1 MKEVDEELVDI
12 LSTFESISKKLTL
25 DKELEKYYQTIRN
38 DIDMLEN
45 LKRSLNSWDKA
56 YEINQNLKFPTWP
69 RQKVESEL
77 KDEAK
82 KIRDDGKKKL
92 SKILDKILIYNSRQA
107 NEDIYDMYS
116 ILSKLKNLIFEFNE
130 EFSKRKRNKNIVDFN
145 DIEHFALKI
154 LLKEEN
160 GKIQV
165 SEVAKR
171 YQEKYLEIAIDEY
184 QDSNLVQEYILSSV
198 SKGNNIFMVGD
209 VKQSIYKFRQA
220 MPELFLNKYHKYK
233 SKKDKQ
239 KEDDL
244 KIQLFKNFRSRDNVL
259 DFTNI
264 VFQDIMSNDL
274 GDIEYDEKEY
284 LNLGADYPELKQNFA
299 TEIDIIDLKEEEKQE
314 NIENEEIFEEKNEE
328 EEERVENIELEA
340 RFVANRI
347 KELIKE
353 KFQVWDRKK
362 NQYRNIEYKD
372 IVILLRSTANI
383 APIYEQEILS
393 LNMPAFSDSSQE
405 YLGSIEIQTIM
416 SLLKIIDNPMQDIP
430 LVTVLRSF
438 IGKFTDDELVQIRL
452 SDKYDNF
459 YVCMQKAM
467 IDVNKELKEKICNF
481 LSNLDKWRDEQE
493 YFSLDELIWK
503 IYIDTGFYNYVRINA
518 NGELRQ
524 ANLKMLFQKAKQY
537 ESSNFKGLYN
547 FINFID
553 RLKLSS
559 GDLGSAKLIGE
570 NDNVIRIMSIH
581 KSKGLE
587 FPVVFLS
594 STGKQFNL
602 MDLNDSVLLHQ
613 EMGIGVKYIDYDK
626 QIQYDTL
633 SKASL
638 RSKMLIET
646 LSEEMRILYVAL
658 TRAKEKLI
666 ITGIKNDYQ
675 KDFLKMSEQVERYIK
690 KDGKINTILIKKY
703 KKYLDWILLVYEYE
717 KEKNKNC
724 MLLNLYKKKDILNR
738 CKKIQKEKV
747 NVIEELN
754 KKEITKEEFKTL
766 EKILN
771 YTYPNKLATTI
782 PTKTSV
788 TKLKQVEQEK
798 LDIGIEELIG
808 KQRNLEDKIEDVIE
822 FPKPQFL
829 KLEEKNKLTGAQ
841 KGTLIHLCMQN
852 LDEKVDYNLIKVKE
866 LINSLVEKQII
877 TKIEADNINPFK
889 ILEFTKSEIWRELK
903 TAKLIEREKPF
914 YLNIPANTI
923 YNEEIEETILV
934 QGVIDLYYVNK
945 NNELILVDYK
955 TDYIEKNKKYELVNK
970 YKKQLEL
977 YQEALEQSFNKKVSK
992 KYIYSTC
999 LGQAIEI

>member
-1 MKEVDEELVDI
+1 
-12 LSTFESISKKLTL
+12 
-25 DKELEKYYQTIRN
+25 
-38 DIDMLEN
+38 
-45 LKRSLNSWDKA
+45 
-56 YEINQNLKFPTWP
+56 
-69 RQKVESEL
+69 
-77 KDEAK
+77 
-82 KIRDDGKKKL
+82 
-92 SKILDKILIYNSRQA
+92 
-107 NEDIYDMYS
+107 
-116 ILSKLKNLIFEFNE
+116 
-130 EFSKRKRNKNIVDFN
+130 
-145 DIEHFALKI
+145 
-154 LLKEEN
+154 
-160 GKIQV
+160 
-165 SEVAKR
+165 
-171 YQEKYLEIAIDEY
+171 
-184 QDSNLVQEYILSSV
+184 
-198 SKGNNIFMVGD
+198 
-209 VKQSIYKFRQA
+209 
-220 MPELFLNKYHKYK
+220 MP
-233 SKKDKQ
+233 
-239 KEDDL
+239 
-244 KIQLFKNFRSRDNVL
+244 
-259 DFTNI
+259 
-264 VFQDIMSNDL
+264 
-274 GDIEYDEKEY
+274 
-284 LNLGADYPELKQNFA
+284 
-299 TEIDIIDLKEEEKQE
+299 
-314 NIENEEIFEEKNEE
+314 
-328 EEERVENIELEA
+328 
-340 RFVANRI
+340 
-347 KELIKE
+347 
-353 KFQVWDRKK
+353 
-362 NQYRNIEYKD
+362 
-372 IVILLRSTANI
+372 
-383 APIYEQEILS
+383 
-393 LNMPAFSDSSQE
+393 
-405 YLGSIEIQTIM
+405 
-416 SLLKIIDNPMQDIP
+416 
-430 LVTVLRSF
+430 
-438 IGKFTDDELVQIRL
+438 
-452 SDKYDNF
+452 
-459 YVCMQKAM
+459 
-467 IDVNKELKEKICNF
+467 
-481 LSNLDKWRDEQE
+481 
-493 YFSLDELIWK
+493 
-503 IYIDTGFYNYVRINA
+503 

-841 KGTLIHLCMQN
+841 KGTLIHLCMQK

-955 TDYIEKNKKYELVNK
+955 TDYIEKDKKYELVNK

>member
-1 MKEVDEELVDI
+1 MFGL
-12 LSTFESISKKLTL
+12 
-25 DKELEKYYQTIRN
+25 
-38 DIDMLEN
+38 
-45 LKRSLNSWDKA
+45 
-56 YEINQNLKFPTWP
+56 
-69 RQKVESEL
+69 
-77 KDEAK
+77 
-82 KIRDDGKKKL
+82 
-92 SKILDKILIYNSRQA
+92 
-107 NEDIYDMYS
+107 
-116 ILSKLKNLIFEFNE
+116 
-130 EFSKRKRNKNIVDFN
+130 
-145 DIEHFALKI
+145 
-154 LLKEEN
+154 
-160 GKIQV
+160 
-165 SEVAKR
+165 
-171 YQEKYLEIAIDEY
+171 
-184 QDSNLVQEYILSSV
+184 
-198 SKGNNIFMVGD
+198 
-209 VKQSIYKFRQA
+209 
-220 MPELFLNKYHKYK
+220 MP
-233 SKKDKQ
+233 
-239 KEDDL
+239 
-244 KIQLFKNFRSRDNVL
+244 
-259 DFTNI
+259 
-264 VFQDIMSNDL
+264 
-274 GDIEYDEKEY
+274 
-284 LNLGADYPELKQNFA
+284 
-299 TEIDIIDLKEEEKQE
+299 
-314 NIENEEIFEEKNEE
+314 
-328 EEERVENIELEA
+328 
-340 RFVANRI
+340 
-347 KELIKE
+347 
-353 KFQVWDRKK
+353 
-362 NQYRNIEYKD
+362 
-372 IVILLRSTANI
+372 
-383 APIYEQEILS
+383 
-393 LNMPAFSDSSQE
+393 
-405 YLGSIEIQTIM
+405 
-416 SLLKIIDNPMQDIP
+416 
-430 LVTVLRSF
+430 
-438 IGKFTDDELVQIRL
+438 
-452 SDKYDNF
+452 
-459 YVCMQKAM
+459 
-467 IDVNKELKEKICNF
+467 
-481 LSNLDKWRDEQE
+481 
-493 YFSLDELIWK
+493 
-503 IYIDTGFYNYVRINA
+503 

-852 LDEKVDYNLIKVKE
+852 LDEKVDYNLMKVKE

>member
-1 MKEVDEELVDI
+1 
-12 LSTFESISKKLTL
+12 
-25 DKELEKYYQTIRN
+25 
-38 DIDMLEN
+38 
-45 LKRSLNSWDKA
+45 
-56 YEINQNLKFPTWP
+56 
-69 RQKVESEL
+69 
-77 KDEAK
+77 
-82 KIRDDGKKKL
+82 
-92 SKILDKILIYNSRQA
+92 
-107 NEDIYDMYS
+107 
-116 ILSKLKNLIFEFNE
+116 
-130 EFSKRKRNKNIVDFN
+130 
-145 DIEHFALKI
+145 
-154 LLKEEN
+154 
-160 GKIQV
+160 
-165 SEVAKR
+165 
-171 YQEKYLEIAIDEY
+171 
-184 QDSNLVQEYILSSV
+184 
-198 SKGNNIFMVGD
+198 
-209 VKQSIYKFRQA
+209 
-220 MPELFLNKYHKYK
+220 MP
-233 SKKDKQ
+233 
-239 KEDDL
+239 
-244 KIQLFKNFRSRDNVL
+244 
-259 DFTNI
+259 
-264 VFQDIMSNDL
+264 
-274 GDIEYDEKEY
+274 
-284 LNLGADYPELKQNFA
+284 
-299 TEIDIIDLKEEEKQE
+299 
-314 NIENEEIFEEKNEE
+314 
-328 EEERVENIELEA
+328 
-340 RFVANRI
+340 
-347 KELIKE
+347 
-353 KFQVWDRKK
+353 
-362 NQYRNIEYKD
+362 
-372 IVILLRSTANI
+372 
-383 APIYEQEILS
+383 
-393 LNMPAFSDSSQE
+393 
-405 YLGSIEIQTIM
+405 
-416 SLLKIIDNPMQDIP
+416 
-430 LVTVLRSF
+430 
-438 IGKFTDDELVQIRL
+438 
-452 SDKYDNF
+452 
-459 YVCMQKAM
+459 
-467 IDVNKELKEKICNF
+467 
-481 LSNLDKWRDEQE
+481 
-493 YFSLDELIWK
+493 
-503 IYIDTGFYNYVRINA
+503 

-788 TKLKQVEQEK
+788 TKLKHIEQEK

-808 KQRNLEDKIEDVIE
+808 KQRNLEDKIEDAIE
-822 FPKPQFL
+822 FPKPEFL

-889 ILEFTKSEIWRELK
+889 ILEFAKSEIWRELK

>member
-1 MKEVDEELVDI
+1 MFGL
-12 LSTFESISKKLTL
+12 
-25 DKELEKYYQTIRN
+25 
-38 DIDMLEN
+38 
-45 LKRSLNSWDKA
+45 
-56 YEINQNLKFPTWP
+56 
-69 RQKVESEL
+69 
-77 KDEAK
+77 
-82 KIRDDGKKKL
+82 
-92 SKILDKILIYNSRQA
+92 
-107 NEDIYDMYS
+107 
-116 ILSKLKNLIFEFNE
+116 
-130 EFSKRKRNKNIVDFN
+130 
-145 DIEHFALKI
+145 
-154 LLKEEN
+154 
-160 GKIQV
+160 
-165 SEVAKR
+165 
-171 YQEKYLEIAIDEY
+171 
-184 QDSNLVQEYILSSV
+184 
-198 SKGNNIFMVGD
+198 
-209 VKQSIYKFRQA
+209 
-220 MPELFLNKYHKYK
+220 MP
-233 SKKDKQ
+233 
-239 KEDDL
+239 
-244 KIQLFKNFRSRDNVL
+244 
-259 DFTNI
+259 
-264 VFQDIMSNDL
+264 
-274 GDIEYDEKEY
+274 
-284 LNLGADYPELKQNFA
+284 
-299 TEIDIIDLKEEEKQE
+299 
-314 NIENEEIFEEKNEE
+314 
-328 EEERVENIELEA
+328 
-340 RFVANRI
+340 
-347 KELIKE
+347 
-353 KFQVWDRKK
+353 
-362 NQYRNIEYKD
+362 
-372 IVILLRSTANI
+372 
-383 APIYEQEILS
+383 
-393 LNMPAFSDSSQE
+393 
-405 YLGSIEIQTIM
+405 
-416 SLLKIIDNPMQDIP
+416 
-430 LVTVLRSF
+430 
-438 IGKFTDDELVQIRL
+438 
-452 SDKYDNF
+452 
-459 YVCMQKAM
+459 
-467 IDVNKELKEKICNF
+467 
-481 LSNLDKWRDEQE
+481 
-493 YFSLDELIWK
+493 
-503 IYIDTGFYNYVRINA
+503 

-841 KGTLIHLCMQN
+841 KGTLIHLCMQK

-934 QGVIDLYYVNK
+934 QGVIDLFYVNK

-955 TDYIEKNKKYELVNK
+955 TDYIEKDKKYELVNK

>member
-1 MKEVDEELVDI
+1 MFGL
-12 LSTFESISKKLTL
+12 
-25 DKELEKYYQTIRN
+25 
-38 DIDMLEN
+38 
-45 LKRSLNSWDKA
+45 
-56 YEINQNLKFPTWP
+56 
-69 RQKVESEL
+69 
-77 KDEAK
+77 
-82 KIRDDGKKKL
+82 
-92 SKILDKILIYNSRQA
+92 
-107 NEDIYDMYS
+107 
-116 ILSKLKNLIFEFNE
+116 
-130 EFSKRKRNKNIVDFN
+130 
-145 DIEHFALKI
+145 
-154 LLKEEN
+154 
-160 GKIQV
+160 
-165 SEVAKR
+165 
-171 YQEKYLEIAIDEY
+171 
-184 QDSNLVQEYILSSV
+184 
-198 SKGNNIFMVGD
+198 
-209 VKQSIYKFRQA
+209 
-220 MPELFLNKYHKYK
+220 MP
-233 SKKDKQ
+233 
-239 KEDDL
+239 
-244 KIQLFKNFRSRDNVL
+244 
-259 DFTNI
+259 
-264 VFQDIMSNDL
+264 
-274 GDIEYDEKEY
+274 
-284 LNLGADYPELKQNFA
+284 
-299 TEIDIIDLKEEEKQE
+299 
-314 NIENEEIFEEKNEE
+314 
-328 EEERVENIELEA
+328 
-340 RFVANRI
+340 
-347 KELIKE
+347 
-353 KFQVWDRKK
+353 
-362 NQYRNIEYKD
+362 
-372 IVILLRSTANI
+372 
-383 APIYEQEILS
+383 
-393 LNMPAFSDSSQE
+393 
-405 YLGSIEIQTIM
+405 
-416 SLLKIIDNPMQDIP
+416 
-430 LVTVLRSF
+430 
-438 IGKFTDDELVQIRL
+438 
-452 SDKYDNF
+452 
-459 YVCMQKAM
+459 
-467 IDVNKELKEKICNF
+467 
-481 LSNLDKWRDEQE
+481 
-493 YFSLDELIWK
+493 
-503 IYIDTGFYNYVRINA
+503 

-675 KDFLKMSEQVERYIK
+675 KDFLKMSEQIERYIK

-866 LINSLVEKQII
+866 LINSLAEKQII

>member
-1 MKEVDEELVDI
+1 MFGL
-12 LSTFESISKKLTL
+12 
-25 DKELEKYYQTIRN
+25 
-38 DIDMLEN
+38 
-45 LKRSLNSWDKA
+45 
-56 YEINQNLKFPTWP
+56 
-69 RQKVESEL
+69 
-77 KDEAK
+77 
-82 KIRDDGKKKL
+82 
-92 SKILDKILIYNSRQA
+92 
-107 NEDIYDMYS
+107 
-116 ILSKLKNLIFEFNE
+116 
-130 EFSKRKRNKNIVDFN
+130 
-145 DIEHFALKI
+145 
-154 LLKEEN
+154 
-160 GKIQV
+160 
-165 SEVAKR
+165 
-171 YQEKYLEIAIDEY
+171 
-184 QDSNLVQEYILSSV
+184 
-198 SKGNNIFMVGD
+198 
-209 VKQSIYKFRQA
+209 
-220 MPELFLNKYHKYK
+220 MP
-233 SKKDKQ
+233 
-239 KEDDL
+239 
-244 KIQLFKNFRSRDNVL
+244 
-259 DFTNI
+259 
-264 VFQDIMSNDL
+264 
-274 GDIEYDEKEY
+274 
-284 LNLGADYPELKQNFA
+284 
-299 TEIDIIDLKEEEKQE
+299 
-314 NIENEEIFEEKNEE
+314 
-328 EEERVENIELEA
+328 
-340 RFVANRI
+340 
-347 KELIKE
+347 
-353 KFQVWDRKK
+353 
-362 NQYRNIEYKD
+362 
-372 IVILLRSTANI
+372 
-383 APIYEQEILS
+383 
-393 LNMPAFSDSSQE
+393 
-405 YLGSIEIQTIM
+405 
-416 SLLKIIDNPMQDIP
+416 
-430 LVTVLRSF
+430 
-438 IGKFTDDELVQIRL
+438 
-452 SDKYDNF
+452 
-459 YVCMQKAM
+459 
-467 IDVNKELKEKICNF
+467 
-481 LSNLDKWRDEQE
+481 
-493 YFSLDELIWK
+493 
-503 IYIDTGFYNYVRINA
+503 

-788 TKLKQVEQEK
+788 TKLKHIEQEK

-808 KQRNLEDKIEDVIE
+808 KQRNLEDKIEDAIE
-822 FPKPQFL
+822 FPKPEFL

-955 TDYIEKNKKYELVNK
+955 TDYIEKDKKYELVNK

>member
-1 MKEVDEELVDI
+1 
-12 LSTFESISKKLTL
+12 
-25 DKELEKYYQTIRN
+25 
-38 DIDMLEN
+38 
-45 LKRSLNSWDKA
+45 
-56 YEINQNLKFPTWP
+56 
-69 RQKVESEL
+69 
-77 KDEAK
+77 
-82 KIRDDGKKKL
+82 
-92 SKILDKILIYNSRQA
+92 
-107 NEDIYDMYS
+107 
-116 ILSKLKNLIFEFNE
+116 
-130 EFSKRKRNKNIVDFN
+130 
-145 DIEHFALKI
+145 
-154 LLKEEN
+154 
-160 GKIQV
+160 
-165 SEVAKR
+165 
-171 YQEKYLEIAIDEY
+171 
-184 QDSNLVQEYILSSV
+184 
-198 SKGNNIFMVGD
+198 
-209 VKQSIYKFRQA
+209 
-220 MPELFLNKYHKYK
+220 MP
-233 SKKDKQ
+233 
-239 KEDDL
+239 
-244 KIQLFKNFRSRDNVL
+244 
-259 DFTNI
+259 
-264 VFQDIMSNDL
+264 
-274 GDIEYDEKEY
+274 
-284 LNLGADYPELKQNFA
+284 
-299 TEIDIIDLKEEEKQE
+299 
-314 NIENEEIFEEKNEE
+314 
-328 EEERVENIELEA
+328 
-340 RFVANRI
+340 
-347 KELIKE
+347 
-353 KFQVWDRKK
+353 
-362 NQYRNIEYKD
+362 
-372 IVILLRSTANI
+372 
-383 APIYEQEILS
+383 
-393 LNMPAFSDSSQE
+393 
-405 YLGSIEIQTIM
+405 
-416 SLLKIIDNPMQDIP
+416 
-430 LVTVLRSF
+430 
-438 IGKFTDDELVQIRL
+438 
-452 SDKYDNF
+452 
-459 YVCMQKAM
+459 
-467 IDVNKELKEKICNF
+467 
-481 LSNLDKWRDEQE
+481 
-493 YFSLDELIWK
+493 
-503 IYIDTGFYNYVRINA
+503 

-808 KQRNLEDKIEDVIE
+808 KQRNLEDKIEDIIE

-841 KGTLIHLCMQN
+841 KGTLIHLCMQK

-955 TDYIEKNKKYELVNK
+955 TDYIEKDKKYELVNK

>member
-1 MKEVDEELVDI
+1 MFGL
-12 LSTFESISKKLTL
+12 
-25 DKELEKYYQTIRN
+25 
-38 DIDMLEN
+38 
-45 LKRSLNSWDKA
+45 
-56 YEINQNLKFPTWP
+56 
-69 RQKVESEL
+69 
-77 KDEAK
+77 
-82 KIRDDGKKKL
+82 
-92 SKILDKILIYNSRQA
+92 
-107 NEDIYDMYS
+107 
-116 ILSKLKNLIFEFNE
+116 
-130 EFSKRKRNKNIVDFN
+130 
-145 DIEHFALKI
+145 
-154 LLKEEN
+154 
-160 GKIQV
+160 
-165 SEVAKR
+165 
-171 YQEKYLEIAIDEY
+171 
-184 QDSNLVQEYILSSV
+184 
-198 SKGNNIFMVGD
+198 
-209 VKQSIYKFRQA
+209 
-220 MPELFLNKYHKYK
+220 MP
-233 SKKDKQ
+233 
-239 KEDDL
+239 
-244 KIQLFKNFRSRDNVL
+244 
-259 DFTNI
+259 
-264 VFQDIMSNDL
+264 
-274 GDIEYDEKEY
+274 
-284 LNLGADYPELKQNFA
+284 
-299 TEIDIIDLKEEEKQE
+299 
-314 NIENEEIFEEKNEE
+314 
-328 EEERVENIELEA
+328 
-340 RFVANRI
+340 
-347 KELIKE
+347 
-353 KFQVWDRKK
+353 
-362 NQYRNIEYKD
+362 
-372 IVILLRSTANI
+372 
-383 APIYEQEILS
+383 
-393 LNMPAFSDSSQE
+393 
-405 YLGSIEIQTIM
+405 
-416 SLLKIIDNPMQDIP
+416 
-430 LVTVLRSF
+430 
-438 IGKFTDDELVQIRL
+438 
-452 SDKYDNF
+452 
-459 YVCMQKAM
+459 
-467 IDVNKELKEKICNF
+467 
-481 LSNLDKWRDEQE
+481 
-493 YFSLDELIWK
+493 
-503 IYIDTGFYNYVRINA
+503 

-999 LGQAIEI
+999 LGQAIEIQET

>member
-1 MKEVDEELVDI
+1 MFGL
-12 LSTFESISKKLTL
+12 
-25 DKELEKYYQTIRN
+25 
-38 DIDMLEN
+38 
-45 LKRSLNSWDKA
+45 
-56 YEINQNLKFPTWP
+56 
-69 RQKVESEL
+69 
-77 KDEAK
+77 
-82 KIRDDGKKKL
+82 
-92 SKILDKILIYNSRQA
+92 
-107 NEDIYDMYS
+107 
-116 ILSKLKNLIFEFNE
+116 
-130 EFSKRKRNKNIVDFN
+130 
-145 DIEHFALKI
+145 
-154 LLKEEN
+154 
-160 GKIQV
+160 
-165 SEVAKR
+165 
-171 YQEKYLEIAIDEY
+171 
-184 QDSNLVQEYILSSV
+184 
-198 SKGNNIFMVGD
+198 
-209 VKQSIYKFRQA
+209 
-220 MPELFLNKYHKYK
+220 MP
-233 SKKDKQ
+233 
-239 KEDDL
+239 
-244 KIQLFKNFRSRDNVL
+244 
-259 DFTNI
+259 
-264 VFQDIMSNDL
+264 
-274 GDIEYDEKEY
+274 
-284 LNLGADYPELKQNFA
+284 
-299 TEIDIIDLKEEEKQE
+299 
-314 NIENEEIFEEKNEE
+314 
-328 EEERVENIELEA
+328 
-340 RFVANRI
+340 
-347 KELIKE
+347 
-353 KFQVWDRKK
+353 
-362 NQYRNIEYKD
+362 
-372 IVILLRSTANI
+372 
-383 APIYEQEILS
+383 
-393 LNMPAFSDSSQE
+393 
-405 YLGSIEIQTIM
+405 
-416 SLLKIIDNPMQDIP
+416 
-430 LVTVLRSF
+430 
-438 IGKFTDDELVQIRL
+438 
-452 SDKYDNF
+452 
-459 YVCMQKAM
+459 
-467 IDVNKELKEKICNF
+467 
-481 LSNLDKWRDEQE
+481 
-493 YFSLDELIWK
+493 
-503 IYIDTGFYNYVRINA
+503 

-852 LDEKVDYNLIKVKE
+852 LDEKVDYNLIKAKE

>member
-1 MKEVDEELVDI
+1 MFGL
-12 LSTFESISKKLTL
+12 
-25 DKELEKYYQTIRN
+25 
-38 DIDMLEN
+38 
-45 LKRSLNSWDKA
+45 
-56 YEINQNLKFPTWP
+56 
-69 RQKVESEL
+69 
-77 KDEAK
+77 
-82 KIRDDGKKKL
+82 
-92 SKILDKILIYNSRQA
+92 
-107 NEDIYDMYS
+107 
-116 ILSKLKNLIFEFNE
+116 
-130 EFSKRKRNKNIVDFN
+130 
-145 DIEHFALKI
+145 
-154 LLKEEN
+154 
-160 GKIQV
+160 
-165 SEVAKR
+165 
-171 YQEKYLEIAIDEY
+171 
-184 QDSNLVQEYILSSV
+184 
-198 SKGNNIFMVGD
+198 
-209 VKQSIYKFRQA
+209 
-220 MPELFLNKYHKYK
+220 MP
-233 SKKDKQ
+233 
-239 KEDDL
+239 
-244 KIQLFKNFRSRDNVL
+244 
-259 DFTNI
+259 
-264 VFQDIMSNDL
+264 
-274 GDIEYDEKEY
+274 
-284 LNLGADYPELKQNFA
+284 
-299 TEIDIIDLKEEEKQE
+299 
-314 NIENEEIFEEKNEE
+314 
-328 EEERVENIELEA
+328 
-340 RFVANRI
+340 
-347 KELIKE
+347 
-353 KFQVWDRKK
+353 
-362 NQYRNIEYKD
+362 
-372 IVILLRSTANI
+372 
-383 APIYEQEILS
+383 
-393 LNMPAFSDSSQE
+393 
-405 YLGSIEIQTIM
+405 
-416 SLLKIIDNPMQDIP
+416 
-430 LVTVLRSF
+430 
-438 IGKFTDDELVQIRL
+438 
-452 SDKYDNF
+452 
-459 YVCMQKAM
+459 
-467 IDVNKELKEKICNF
+467 
-481 LSNLDKWRDEQE
+481 
-493 YFSLDELIWK
+493 
-503 IYIDTGFYNYVRINA
+503 

-808 KQRNLEDKIEDVIE
+808 KQRNLEEKIEDVIE

>member
-1 MKEVDEELVDI
+1 MFGL
-12 LSTFESISKKLTL
+12 
-25 DKELEKYYQTIRN
+25 
-38 DIDMLEN
+38 
-45 LKRSLNSWDKA
+45 
-56 YEINQNLKFPTWP
+56 
-69 RQKVESEL
+69 
-77 KDEAK
+77 
-82 KIRDDGKKKL
+82 
-92 SKILDKILIYNSRQA
+92 
-107 NEDIYDMYS
+107 
-116 ILSKLKNLIFEFNE
+116 
-130 EFSKRKRNKNIVDFN
+130 
-145 DIEHFALKI
+145 
-154 LLKEEN
+154 
-160 GKIQV
+160 
-165 SEVAKR
+165 
-171 YQEKYLEIAIDEY
+171 
-184 QDSNLVQEYILSSV
+184 
-198 SKGNNIFMVGD
+198 
-209 VKQSIYKFRQA
+209 
-220 MPELFLNKYHKYK
+220 MP
-233 SKKDKQ
+233 
-239 KEDDL
+239 
-244 KIQLFKNFRSRDNVL
+244 
-259 DFTNI
+259 
-264 VFQDIMSNDL
+264 
-274 GDIEYDEKEY
+274 
-284 LNLGADYPELKQNFA
+284 
-299 TEIDIIDLKEEEKQE
+299 
-314 NIENEEIFEEKNEE
+314 
-328 EEERVENIELEA
+328 
-340 RFVANRI
+340 
-347 KELIKE
+347 
-353 KFQVWDRKK
+353 
-362 NQYRNIEYKD
+362 
-372 IVILLRSTANI
+372 
-383 APIYEQEILS
+383 
-393 LNMPAFSDSSQE
+393 
-405 YLGSIEIQTIM
+405 
-416 SLLKIIDNPMQDIP
+416 
-430 LVTVLRSF
+430 
-438 IGKFTDDELVQIRL
+438 
-452 SDKYDNF
+452 
-459 YVCMQKAM
+459 
-467 IDVNKELKEKICNF
+467 
-481 LSNLDKWRDEQE
+481 
-493 YFSLDELIWK
+493 
-503 IYIDTGFYNYVRINA
+503 

-808 KQRNLEDKIEDVIE
+808 KQRNLEDKIEDAIE
-822 FPKPQFL
+822 FPKPEFL

>member
-1 MKEVDEELVDI
+1 MFGL
-12 LSTFESISKKLTL
+12 
-25 DKELEKYYQTIRN
+25 
-38 DIDMLEN
+38 
-45 LKRSLNSWDKA
+45 
-56 YEINQNLKFPTWP
+56 
-69 RQKVESEL
+69 
-77 KDEAK
+77 
-82 KIRDDGKKKL
+82 
-92 SKILDKILIYNSRQA
+92 
-107 NEDIYDMYS
+107 
-116 ILSKLKNLIFEFNE
+116 
-130 EFSKRKRNKNIVDFN
+130 
-145 DIEHFALKI
+145 
-154 LLKEEN
+154 
-160 GKIQV
+160 
-165 SEVAKR
+165 
-171 YQEKYLEIAIDEY
+171 
-184 QDSNLVQEYILSSV
+184 
-198 SKGNNIFMVGD
+198 
-209 VKQSIYKFRQA
+209 
-220 MPELFLNKYHKYK
+220 MP
-233 SKKDKQ
+233 
-239 KEDDL
+239 
-244 KIQLFKNFRSRDNVL
+244 
-259 DFTNI
+259 
-264 VFQDIMSNDL
+264 
-274 GDIEYDEKEY
+274 
-284 LNLGADYPELKQNFA
+284 
-299 TEIDIIDLKEEEKQE
+299 
-314 NIENEEIFEEKNEE
+314 
-328 EEERVENIELEA
+328 
-340 RFVANRI
+340 
-347 KELIKE
+347 
-353 KFQVWDRKK
+353 
-362 NQYRNIEYKD
+362 
-372 IVILLRSTANI
+372 
-383 APIYEQEILS
+383 
-393 LNMPAFSDSSQE
+393 
-405 YLGSIEIQTIM
+405 
-416 SLLKIIDNPMQDIP
+416 
-430 LVTVLRSF
+430 
-438 IGKFTDDELVQIRL
+438 
-452 SDKYDNF
+452 
-459 YVCMQKAM
+459 
-467 IDVNKELKEKICNF
+467 
-481 LSNLDKWRDEQE
+481 
-493 YFSLDELIWK
+493 
-503 IYIDTGFYNYVRINA
+503 

-638 RSKMLIET
+638 RNKMLIET

-955 TDYIEKNKKYELVNK
+955 TDYIEKDKKYELVNK

>member
-1 MKEVDEELVDI
+1 MFGL
-12 LSTFESISKKLTL
+12 
-25 DKELEKYYQTIRN
+25 
-38 DIDMLEN
+38 
-45 LKRSLNSWDKA
+45 
-56 YEINQNLKFPTWP
+56 
-69 RQKVESEL
+69 
-77 KDEAK
+77 
-82 KIRDDGKKKL
+82 
-92 SKILDKILIYNSRQA
+92 
-107 NEDIYDMYS
+107 
-116 ILSKLKNLIFEFNE
+116 
-130 EFSKRKRNKNIVDFN
+130 
-145 DIEHFALKI
+145 
-154 LLKEEN
+154 
-160 GKIQV
+160 
-165 SEVAKR
+165 
-171 YQEKYLEIAIDEY
+171 
-184 QDSNLVQEYILSSV
+184 
-198 SKGNNIFMVGD
+198 
-209 VKQSIYKFRQA
+209 
-220 MPELFLNKYHKYK
+220 MP
-233 SKKDKQ
+233 
-239 KEDDL
+239 
-244 KIQLFKNFRSRDNVL
+244 
-259 DFTNI
+259 
-264 VFQDIMSNDL
+264 
-274 GDIEYDEKEY
+274 
-284 LNLGADYPELKQNFA
+284 
-299 TEIDIIDLKEEEKQE
+299 
-314 NIENEEIFEEKNEE
+314 
-328 EEERVENIELEA
+328 
-340 RFVANRI
+340 
-347 KELIKE
+347 
-353 KFQVWDRKK
+353 
-362 NQYRNIEYKD
+362 
-372 IVILLRSTANI
+372 
-383 APIYEQEILS
+383 
-393 LNMPAFSDSSQE
+393 
-405 YLGSIEIQTIM
+405 
-416 SLLKIIDNPMQDIP
+416 
-430 LVTVLRSF
+430 
-438 IGKFTDDELVQIRL
+438 
-452 SDKYDNF
+452 
-459 YVCMQKAM
+459 
-467 IDVNKELKEKICNF
+467 
-481 LSNLDKWRDEQE
+481 
-493 YFSLDELIWK
+493 
-503 IYIDTGFYNYVRINA
+503 

-633 SKASL
+633 SKASS

-945 NNELILVDYK
+945 NDELILVDYK

>member
-1 MKEVDEELVDI
+1 
-12 LSTFESISKKLTL
+12 
-25 DKELEKYYQTIRN
+25 
-38 DIDMLEN
+38 
-45 LKRSLNSWDKA
+45 
-56 YEINQNLKFPTWP
+56 
-69 RQKVESEL
+69 
-77 KDEAK
+77 
-82 KIRDDGKKKL
+82 
-92 SKILDKILIYNSRQA
+92 
-107 NEDIYDMYS
+107 
-116 ILSKLKNLIFEFNE
+116 
-130 EFSKRKRNKNIVDFN
+130 
-145 DIEHFALKI
+145 
-154 LLKEEN
+154 
-160 GKIQV
+160 
-165 SEVAKR
+165 
-171 YQEKYLEIAIDEY
+171 
-184 QDSNLVQEYILSSV
+184 
-198 SKGNNIFMVGD
+198 
-209 VKQSIYKFRQA
+209 
-220 MPELFLNKYHKYK
+220 MP
-233 SKKDKQ
+233 
-239 KEDDL
+239 
-244 KIQLFKNFRSRDNVL
+244 
-259 DFTNI
+259 
-264 VFQDIMSNDL
+264 
-274 GDIEYDEKEY
+274 
-284 LNLGADYPELKQNFA
+284 
-299 TEIDIIDLKEEEKQE
+299 
-314 NIENEEIFEEKNEE
+314 
-328 EEERVENIELEA
+328 
-340 RFVANRI
+340 
-347 KELIKE
+347 
-353 KFQVWDRKK
+353 
-362 NQYRNIEYKD
+362 
-372 IVILLRSTANI
+372 
-383 APIYEQEILS
+383 
-393 LNMPAFSDSSQE
+393 
-405 YLGSIEIQTIM
+405 
-416 SLLKIIDNPMQDIP
+416 
-430 LVTVLRSF
+430 
-438 IGKFTDDELVQIRL
+438 
-452 SDKYDNF
+452 
-459 YVCMQKAM
+459 
-467 IDVNKELKEKICNF
+467 
-481 LSNLDKWRDEQE
+481 
-493 YFSLDELIWK
+493 
-503 IYIDTGFYNYVRINA
+503 

-808 KQRNLEDKIEDVIE
+808 KQRNLEDKIEDAIE
-822 FPKPQFL
+822 FPKPEFL

>member
-1 MKEVDEELVDI
+1 MFGL
-12 LSTFESISKKLTL
+12 
-25 DKELEKYYQTIRN
+25 
-38 DIDMLEN
+38 
-45 LKRSLNSWDKA
+45 
-56 YEINQNLKFPTWP
+56 
-69 RQKVESEL
+69 
-77 KDEAK
+77 
-82 KIRDDGKKKL
+82 
-92 SKILDKILIYNSRQA
+92 
-107 NEDIYDMYS
+107 
-116 ILSKLKNLIFEFNE
+116 
-130 EFSKRKRNKNIVDFN
+130 
-145 DIEHFALKI
+145 
-154 LLKEEN
+154 
-160 GKIQV
+160 
-165 SEVAKR
+165 
-171 YQEKYLEIAIDEY
+171 
-184 QDSNLVQEYILSSV
+184 
-198 SKGNNIFMVGD
+198 
-209 VKQSIYKFRQA
+209 
-220 MPELFLNKYHKYK
+220 MP
-233 SKKDKQ
+233 
-239 KEDDL
+239 
-244 KIQLFKNFRSRDNVL
+244 
-259 DFTNI
+259 
-264 VFQDIMSNDL
+264 
-274 GDIEYDEKEY
+274 
-284 LNLGADYPELKQNFA
+284 
-299 TEIDIIDLKEEEKQE
+299 
-314 NIENEEIFEEKNEE
+314 
-328 EEERVENIELEA
+328 
-340 RFVANRI
+340 
-347 KELIKE
+347 
-353 KFQVWDRKK
+353 
-362 NQYRNIEYKD
+362 
-372 IVILLRSTANI
+372 
-383 APIYEQEILS
+383 
-393 LNMPAFSDSSQE
+393 
-405 YLGSIEIQTIM
+405 
-416 SLLKIIDNPMQDIP
+416 
-430 LVTVLRSF
+430 
-438 IGKFTDDELVQIRL
+438 
-452 SDKYDNF
+452 
-459 YVCMQKAM
+459 
-467 IDVNKELKEKICNF
+467 
-481 LSNLDKWRDEQE
+481 
-493 YFSLDELIWK
+493 
-503 IYIDTGFYNYVRINA
+503 

-903 TAKLIEREKPF
+903 TAKPIEREKPF

>member
-1 MKEVDEELVDI
+1 
-12 LSTFESISKKLTL
+12 
-25 DKELEKYYQTIRN
+25 
-38 DIDMLEN
+38 
-45 LKRSLNSWDKA
+45 
-56 YEINQNLKFPTWP
+56 
-69 RQKVESEL
+69 
-77 KDEAK
+77 
-82 KIRDDGKKKL
+82 
-92 SKILDKILIYNSRQA
+92 
-107 NEDIYDMYS
+107 
-116 ILSKLKNLIFEFNE
+116 
-130 EFSKRKRNKNIVDFN
+130 
-145 DIEHFALKI
+145 
-154 LLKEEN
+154 
-160 GKIQV
+160 
-165 SEVAKR
+165 
-171 YQEKYLEIAIDEY
+171 
-184 QDSNLVQEYILSSV
+184 
-198 SKGNNIFMVGD
+198 
-209 VKQSIYKFRQA
+209 
-220 MPELFLNKYHKYK
+220 MP
-233 SKKDKQ
+233 
-239 KEDDL
+239 
-244 KIQLFKNFRSRDNVL
+244 
-259 DFTNI
+259 
-264 VFQDIMSNDL
+264 
-274 GDIEYDEKEY
+274 
-284 LNLGADYPELKQNFA
+284 
-299 TEIDIIDLKEEEKQE
+299 
-314 NIENEEIFEEKNEE
+314 
-328 EEERVENIELEA
+328 
-340 RFVANRI
+340 
-347 KELIKE
+347 
-353 KFQVWDRKK
+353 
-362 NQYRNIEYKD
+362 
-372 IVILLRSTANI
+372 
-383 APIYEQEILS
+383 
-393 LNMPAFSDSSQE
+393 
-405 YLGSIEIQTIM
+405 
-416 SLLKIIDNPMQDIP
+416 
-430 LVTVLRSF
+430 
-438 IGKFTDDELVQIRL
+438 
-452 SDKYDNF
+452 
-459 YVCMQKAM
+459 
-467 IDVNKELKEKICNF
+467 
-481 LSNLDKWRDEQE
+481 
-493 YFSLDELIWK
+493 
-503 IYIDTGFYNYVRINA
+503 

-724 MLLNLYKKKDILNR
+724 ILLNLYKKKDILNR

>member
-1 MKEVDEELVDI
+1 
-12 LSTFESISKKLTL
+12 
-25 DKELEKYYQTIRN
+25 
-38 DIDMLEN
+38 
-45 LKRSLNSWDKA
+45 
-56 YEINQNLKFPTWP
+56 
-69 RQKVESEL
+69 
-77 KDEAK
+77 
-82 KIRDDGKKKL
+82 
-92 SKILDKILIYNSRQA
+92 
-107 NEDIYDMYS
+107 
-116 ILSKLKNLIFEFNE
+116 
-130 EFSKRKRNKNIVDFN
+130 
-145 DIEHFALKI
+145 
-154 LLKEEN
+154 
-160 GKIQV
+160 
-165 SEVAKR
+165 
-171 YQEKYLEIAIDEY
+171 
-184 QDSNLVQEYILSSV
+184 
-198 SKGNNIFMVGD
+198 
-209 VKQSIYKFRQA
+209 
-220 MPELFLNKYHKYK
+220 MP
-233 SKKDKQ
+233 
-239 KEDDL
+239 
-244 KIQLFKNFRSRDNVL
+244 
-259 DFTNI
+259 
-264 VFQDIMSNDL
+264 
-274 GDIEYDEKEY
+274 
-284 LNLGADYPELKQNFA
+284 
-299 TEIDIIDLKEEEKQE
+299 
-314 NIENEEIFEEKNEE
+314 
-328 EEERVENIELEA
+328 
-340 RFVANRI
+340 
-347 KELIKE
+347 
-353 KFQVWDRKK
+353 
-362 NQYRNIEYKD
+362 
-372 IVILLRSTANI
+372 
-383 APIYEQEILS
+383 
-393 LNMPAFSDSSQE
+393 
-405 YLGSIEIQTIM
+405 
-416 SLLKIIDNPMQDIP
+416 
-430 LVTVLRSF
+430 
-438 IGKFTDDELVQIRL
+438 
-452 SDKYDNF
+452 
-459 YVCMQKAM
+459 
-467 IDVNKELKEKICNF
+467 
-481 LSNLDKWRDEQE
+481 
-493 YFSLDELIWK
+493 
-503 IYIDTGFYNYVRINA
+503 

-717 KEKNKNC
+717 KEKNKDC
-724 MLLNLYKKKDILNR
+724 MLLNIYKKQDILNR

-914 YLNIPANTI
+914 YLNIQANTI

-999 LGQAIEI
+999 LGQAIEIQEN